1 MGKHLAVNVD
11 CHHCREP
18 SDRVTYEINIASLG
32 EETLQVNGEFV
43 DAVTLR
49 IRGAL
54 GFEDFR
60 RELREGLSRFDV
72 VQSQGKR

>member
-18 SDRVTYEINIASLG
+18 SDRVTYEINIAALG
-32 EETLQVNGEFV
+32 KDTLQVNGEIV

-49 IRGAL
+49 IRGTPAFDDL
-54 GFEDFR
+54 R
-60 RELREGLSRFDV
+60 RELRDALSRFDV